1 MLYEQEIN
9 KILLYLPYEKDYFK
23 KIQELDAL
31 RYFYKENEDERERVK
46 YDKENNR
53 LILSDSLKIGQRI
66 IEYIGKNI
74 DKFKDTER
82 AEAIKILQN
91 NYYYLGR
98 YLFSYY
104 LVAIEFGIMPE
115 KQFLAPRT
123 SVLMP
128 IAKKL
133 EKFYYKPKAIEV
145 IAMPQGTGK
154 EQPLSSNILTP
165 NGWAKM
171 GNIKVG
177 SEVIAADG
185 SIAKVTGVFP
195 KGIKD
200 VYRVSFKDGTY
211 VDCGLEHLWEV
222 KTCEDRRNKKNAR
235 IVTTEQMLNNYI
247 LGKNSKT
254 PYHNYSIR
262 LVKPIQ
268 FKSKLNEDDIK
279 PYILGALIGDGGL
292 SRNTIKFTTSD
303 NEILQRIEKELDKE
317 DKISKFSGNNYDYGI
332 ASKITKRDK
341 LGHLLKCNTL
351 LKLEEYGLM
360 GKRSEDKFIPKKY
373 LYANIQERIQLLQGI
388 MDTDGWTDKRDALCE
403 FDTTSEQL
411 CKDVLELI
419 RGLGGKASYSTKQ
432 GKYKNKKKVI
442 ECQKVYRI
450 YFTIRGINPF
460 YLKRKAEKFSE
471 PKFNYQKIITNIEKV
486 RQEECQCIMIDHPEH
501 LYVTDGYT
509 LTHNTELG
517 KRFMSFCIGNAPHL
531 PNMMVSYSAT
541 IAKDKFYNGEITL
554 IEDENGNYQK
564 IFPELY
570 NVLKSA
576 ENMTLDYRND
586 GKHKPQSEYTLYCC
600 GFDGGITGRTRAHN
614 VLYID
619 DLIKNIEEA
628 RNKEVLDK
636 KWEEF
641 TGTLRK
647 RMQGNCKMLLIGTI
661 FSINDP
667 TSRIIKYYK
676 EKDPER
682 LEVIKVPGLN
692 ENGETNFNYKY
703 GYALTTE
710 ALLEDKDLMDTVSFE
725 CLIQQNPIE
734 RLGIVFSEEE
744 LRKFITEPEYGLE
757 RRIAAVDVAWGGG
770 DSLSMP
776 ICSEY
781 DNHDVYLT
789 DVIFSQGKKEE
800 TIPLV
805 VNAII
810 NYKIT
815 ACHFEANN
823 GGDMYAEKVQ
833 EELKKRDYRCNI
845 TYSKVPTTKSKLDR
859 ILSVQG
865 AIKGVAESEY
875 RLLVKERKIIRGNK
889 MYNDFLDE
897 LTKFNQSAN
906 MQGKQH
912 DDAPDSL
919 ASLFANVLGTT
930 RTGKARSR
938 ISRADLGI

>member
-154 EQPLSSNILTP
+154 
-165 NGWAKM
+165 
-171 GNIKVG
+171 
-177 SEVIAADG
+177 
-185 SIAKVTGVFP
+185 
-195 KGIKD
+195 
-200 VYRVSFKDGTY
+200 
-211 VDCGLEHLWEV
+211 
-222 KTCEDRRNKKNAR
+222 
-235 IVTTEQMLNNYI
+235 TE
-247 LGKNSKT
+247 T
-254 PYHNYSIR
+254 
-262 LVKPIQ
+262 
-268 FKSKLNEDDIK
+268 
-279 PYILGALIGDGGL
+279 
-292 SRNTIKFTTSD
+292 
-303 NEILQRIEKELDKE
+303 
-317 DKISKFSGNNYDYGI
+317 
-332 ASKITKRDK
+332 
-341 LGHLLKCNTL
+341 
-351 LKLEEYGLM
+351 
-360 GKRSEDKFIPKKY
+360 
-373 LYANIQERIQLLQGI
+373 
-388 MDTDGWTDKRDALCE
+388 
-403 FDTTSEQL
+403 
-411 CKDVLELI
+411 
-419 RGLGGKASYSTKQ
+419 
-432 GKYKNKKKVI
+432 
-442 ECQKVYRI
+442 
-450 YFTIRGINPF
+450 
-460 YLKRKAEKFSE
+460 
-471 PKFNYQKIITNIEKV
+471 
-486 RQEECQCIMIDHPEH
+486 
-501 LYVTDGYT
+501 
-509 LTHNTELG
+509 G
-517 KRFMSFCIGNAPHL
+517 KRFMSFCIGNAPNL
-531 PNMMVSYSAT
+531 PNMMVSYSASL
-541 IAKDKFYNGEITL
+541 AKDKFYNGELTL

-636 KWEEF
+636 KWEDF

-833 EELKKRDYRCNI
+833 EELKKRNYRCNI

-938 ISRADLGI
+938 ISRSDLGI

>member
-31 RYFYKENEDERERVK
+31 RYFYKENEAERERVK

-154 EQPLSSNILTP
+154 
-165 NGWAKM
+165 
-171 GNIKVG
+171 
-177 SEVIAADG
+177 
-185 SIAKVTGVFP
+185 
-195 KGIKD
+195 
-200 VYRVSFKDGTY
+200 
-211 VDCGLEHLWEV
+211 
-222 KTCEDRRNKKNAR
+222 
-235 IVTTEQMLNNYI
+235 TEI
-247 LGKNSKT
+247 
-254 PYHNYSIR
+254 
-262 LVKPIQ
+262 
-268 FKSKLNEDDIK
+268 
-279 PYILGALIGDGGL
+279 
-292 SRNTIKFTTSD
+292 
-303 NEILQRIEKELDKE
+303 
-317 DKISKFSGNNYDYGI
+317 
-332 ASKITKRDK
+332 
-341 LGHLLKCNTL
+341 
-351 LKLEEYGLM
+351 
-360 GKRSEDKFIPKKY
+360 
-373 LYANIQERIQLLQGI
+373 
-388 MDTDGWTDKRDALCE
+388 
-403 FDTTSEQL
+403 
-411 CKDVLELI
+411 
-419 RGLGGKASYSTKQ
+419 
-432 GKYKNKKKVI
+432 
-442 ECQKVYRI
+442 
-450 YFTIRGINPF
+450 
-460 YLKRKAEKFSE
+460 
-471 PKFNYQKIITNIEKV
+471 
-486 RQEECQCIMIDHPEH
+486 
-501 LYVTDGYT
+501 
-509 LTHNTELG
+509 G
-517 KRFMSFCIGNAPHL
+517 KRFMSFCIGNAPNL
-531 PNMMVSYSAT
+531 PNMMVSYSASL
-541 IAKDKFYNGEITL
+541 AKDKFYNGELTL

-636 KWEEF
+636 KWEDF

-833 EELKKRDYRCNI
+833 EELKKRNYRCNI

-938 ISRADLGI
+938 ISRSDLGI

>member
-154 EQPLSSNILTP
+154 
-165 NGWAKM
+165 
-171 GNIKVG
+171 
-177 SEVIAADG
+177 
-185 SIAKVTGVFP
+185 
-195 KGIKD
+195 
-200 VYRVSFKDGTY
+200 
-211 VDCGLEHLWEV
+211 
-222 KTCEDRRNKKNAR
+222 
-235 IVTTEQMLNNYI
+235 TEI
-247 LGKNSKT
+247 
-254 PYHNYSIR
+254 
-262 LVKPIQ
+262 
-268 FKSKLNEDDIK
+268 
-279 PYILGALIGDGGL
+279 
-292 SRNTIKFTTSD
+292 
-303 NEILQRIEKELDKE
+303 
-317 DKISKFSGNNYDYGI
+317 
-332 ASKITKRDK
+332 
-341 LGHLLKCNTL
+341 
-351 LKLEEYGLM
+351 
-360 GKRSEDKFIPKKY
+360 
-373 LYANIQERIQLLQGI
+373 
-388 MDTDGWTDKRDALCE
+388 
-403 FDTTSEQL
+403 
-411 CKDVLELI
+411 
-419 RGLGGKASYSTKQ
+419 
-432 GKYKNKKKVI
+432 
-442 ECQKVYRI
+442 
-450 YFTIRGINPF
+450 
-460 YLKRKAEKFSE
+460 
-471 PKFNYQKIITNIEKV
+471 
-486 RQEECQCIMIDHPEH
+486 
-501 LYVTDGYT
+501 
-509 LTHNTELG
+509 G
-517 KRFMSFCIGNAPHL
+517 KRFMSFCIGNAPNL
-531 PNMMVSYSAT
+531 PNMMVSYSASL
-541 IAKDKFYNGEITL
+541 AKDKFYNGELTL

-636 KWEEF
+636 KWEDF

-833 EELKKRDYRCNI
+833 EELKKRNYRCNI

-875 RLLVKERKIIRGNK
+875 RLLIKERKIIRGNK

-938 ISRADLGI
+938 ISRSDLGI

>member
-154 EQPLSSNILTP
+154 
-165 NGWAKM
+165 
-171 GNIKVG
+171 
-177 SEVIAADG
+177 
-185 SIAKVTGVFP
+185 
-195 KGIKD
+195 
-200 VYRVSFKDGTY
+200 
-211 VDCGLEHLWEV
+211 
-222 KTCEDRRNKKNAR
+222 
-235 IVTTEQMLNNYI
+235 
-247 LGKNSKT
+247 
-254 PYHNYSIR
+254 
-262 LVKPIQ
+262 
-268 FKSKLNEDDIK
+268 
-279 PYILGALIGDGGL
+279 
-292 SRNTIKFTTSD
+292 
-303 NEILQRIEKELDKE
+303 
-317 DKISKFSGNNYDYGI
+317 
-332 ASKITKRDK
+332 
-341 LGHLLKCNTL
+341 
-351 LKLEEYGLM
+351 
-360 GKRSEDKFIPKKY
+360 
-373 LYANIQERIQLLQGI
+373 
-388 MDTDGWTDKRDALCE
+388 
-403 FDTTSEQL
+403 
-411 CKDVLELI
+411 
-419 RGLGGKASYSTKQ
+419 
-432 GKYKNKKKVI
+432 
-442 ECQKVYRI
+442 
-450 YFTIRGINPF
+450 
-460 YLKRKAEKFSE
+460 
-471 PKFNYQKIITNIEKV
+471 
-486 RQEECQCIMIDHPEH
+486 
-501 LYVTDGYT
+501 
-509 LTHNTELG
+509 TELG

-676 EKDPER
+676 EKAPER

-833 EELKKRDYRCNI
+833 EELKKRNYRCNI

-938 ISRADLGI
+938 ISRSDLGI

>member
-154 EQPLSSNILTP
+154 
-165 NGWAKM
+165 
-171 GNIKVG
+171 
-177 SEVIAADG
+177 
-185 SIAKVTGVFP
+185 
-195 KGIKD
+195 
-200 VYRVSFKDGTY
+200 
-211 VDCGLEHLWEV
+211 
-222 KTCEDRRNKKNAR
+222 
-235 IVTTEQMLNNYI
+235 TEI
-247 LGKNSKT
+247 
-254 PYHNYSIR
+254 
-262 LVKPIQ
+262 
-268 FKSKLNEDDIK
+268 
-279 PYILGALIGDGGL
+279 
-292 SRNTIKFTTSD
+292 
-303 NEILQRIEKELDKE
+303 
-317 DKISKFSGNNYDYGI
+317 
-332 ASKITKRDK
+332 
-341 LGHLLKCNTL
+341 
-351 LKLEEYGLM
+351 
-360 GKRSEDKFIPKKY
+360 
-373 LYANIQERIQLLQGI
+373 
-388 MDTDGWTDKRDALCE
+388 
-403 FDTTSEQL
+403 
-411 CKDVLELI
+411 
-419 RGLGGKASYSTKQ
+419 
-432 GKYKNKKKVI
+432 
-442 ECQKVYRI
+442 
-450 YFTIRGINPF
+450 
-460 YLKRKAEKFSE
+460 
-471 PKFNYQKIITNIEKV
+471 
-486 RQEECQCIMIDHPEH
+486 
-501 LYVTDGYT
+501 
-509 LTHNTELG
+509 G
-517 KRFMSFCIGNAPHL
+517 KRFMSFCIGNAPNL
-531 PNMMVSYSAT
+531 PNMMVSYSASL
-541 IAKDKFYNGEITL
+541 AKDKFYNGELTL

-636 KWEEF
+636 KWEDF

-833 EELKKRDYRCNI
+833 EELKKRNYRCNI

-938 ISRADLGI
+938 ISRSDLGI